1 MTTSPPAATVHGVAA
16 LDHWGTALDDLL
28 AATHAPLTARRP
40 WLTCWA
46 RHHRDWLPWLVLV
59 QRPEGLAAAA
69 LLARRQT
76 RGIVRVAMLGQG
88 QSDYACLPSRG
99 PGDQAHLADAI
110 AGALRGLRKP
120 WIAHLQQLPAED
132 PVVAALAERLR
143 WRLVQPGDP
152 SPITRFSPGT
162 DLRPRVRKNA
172 RATART
178 ALNRLAREDVRLTIE
193 RYRDVDGVRTV
204 LPEIV
209 RVRQSR
215 DRDKGRGSDHAD
227 PAARGF
233 WSELL
238 PLFAS
243 RGELEVTTVRLD
255 GRLAAYAVVLLDPPA
270 YRLWDTRIE
279 PEFRV
284 YAPGHLLRDALLEQL
299 LTEPRWSEFDMMRG
313 TETYKSA
320 IAGELQKTVDL
331 RAWSSPIIRLPWRSR
346 RVAAAL
352 RDRHPGLARLDRSTR
367 GVLARIRERAEAAWQ

>member
-1 MTTSPPAATVHGVAA
+1 MTTSSSVVTVHGVAA
-16 LDHWGTALDDLL
+16 LDQWGTALDDLL

-59 QRPEGLAAAA
+59 QGPEGLGSAA

-76 RGIVRVAMLGQG
+76 RGVVRVVMLGQG
-88 QSDYACLPSRG
+88 QSDYACVPSRG
-99 PGDQAHLADAI
+99 PGDQVRLVDAV

-120 WIAHLQQLPAED
+120 WVVHLQQLPAED
-132 PVVAALAERLR
+132 PVVAALAERFR
-143 WRLVQPGDP
+143 WSSVQPGDS

-172 RATART
+172 RATVRT

-193 RYRDVDGVRTV
+193 RCRDVDGVRTV

-215 DRDKGRGSDHAD
+215 DLDKARDSDHAD

-233 WSELL
+233 WNELL
-238 PLFAS
+238 PLLAG

-299 LTEPRWSEFDMMRG
+299 CVESRWSEFDTMRG
-313 TETYKSA
+313 TEAYKST
-320 IAGELQKTVDL
+320 IADELRETVDL
-331 RAWSSPIIRLPWRSR
+331 RAWSSPIIRLPWRAR

-352 RDRHPGLARLDRSTR
+352 RDRR
-367 GVLARIRERAEAAWQ
+367 